1 MLHGLTGRRTYGVLP
16 FQHGLGIDEEDGL
29 RVSLRGAVRES
40 VVAPPVGDDVLRVAV
55 CAVPLM
61 SNFTDVDALAAE
73 PGVVVRFVDRAE
85 ELVDADLVVVP
96 GTRGTVRALRWL
108 RERGLADAL
117 ARRAAEGR
125 PVLGICGGFQVLGEH
140 IEDDVES
147 REGSVAGLGLLPVRV
162 RFAREKTLARPVGE
176 ALGEP
181 VEGYEIH
188 HGVAEVA
195 GGEAFLDGCRV
206 GEMWGTHWHG
216 SLESDG
222 FRRRFLAGWRGR
234 PAPLRPRART
244 SFAALREEQLDLLGD
259 LIEEHADTD
268 ALLSLI
274 EKGAPAGLPFIAP
287 GAPVTGGPGTRP
299 RPPRPLPERS
309 FECHHAPRHQ
319 GGPVSTPYPFTAL
332 VGQDDL
338 RLALLLNAVSPAVG
352 GVLVRGEKGTAKST
366 AVRALSALLPE
377 VPVVAGCRFSL
388 RPGRRRPELPRR
400 PARGGRRA
408 ARPARMVELPVGA
421 SEDRLV
427 GALDIER
434 ALAEGVKAFEPGLL
448 ADAHR
453 GILYV
458 DEVNLLHDHL
468 VDLLLDA
475 AAMGASYV
483 EREGVSVRHAARFL
497 LVGTMNPEEG
507 ELRPQLLDRFG
518 LTVEVAASRETDQ
531 RVEVVRRRLAH
542 DDDPEAFAGRWA
554 DEEAALRDRVVA
566 ARALLPQVVLG
577 DGALRQIAAT
587 CAAFEVDGMRADIV
601 MARTATALAAWAGRT
616 DVRSEDV
623 RQAALL
629 ALPHRRRRNP
639 FDAPGL
645 DEDKLDETLDE
656 AREDDAPE
664 PPGSPEPPE
673 GDDDPDGGPGGGG
686 GQPPADGG
694 PDSPGLPPQQSR
706 DQAEDRNQ
714 GEGAGQEDAP
724 APQAPAAGGPGEQ
737 GAVSAAEPFRTRMLS
752 VPGIGEGAAGR
763 RSRARTEHGR
773 TTGSRRPRGALTKL
787 HLAATVQAAAPH
799 QRARGRSGTG
809 LVVRRDDLRQATREG
824 REGNLVLFVVDASGS
839 MAARQRMSAVKG
851 AVLSLLLDAYQRR
864 DKVGLV
870 TFRGSAA
877 EVALP
882 PTSSVDAAA
891 ARLETL
897 PTGGRTP
904 LAAGL
909 LRAHDVLRVERL
921 RDAARRPL
929 LVVVTDGRATG
940 GVEPVAQ
947 AGRAARL
954 FAADGVAS
962 VVVDCESGYVRLGL
976 AGQLAGELGGTA
988 VTLDELRADSIAGLV
1003 KDVQGHGNH
1012 SRKAA

>member
-1 MLHGLTGRRTYGVLP
+1 M
-16 FQHGLGIDEEDGL
+16 
-29 RVSLRGAVRES
+29 
-40 VVAPPVGDDVLRVAV
+40 
-55 CAVPLM
+55 
-61 SNFTDVDALAAE
+61 
-73 PGVVVRFVDRAE
+73 
-85 ELVDADLVVVP
+85 
-96 GTRGTVRALRWL
+96 
-108 RERGLADAL
+108 
-117 ARRAAEGR
+117 
-125 PVLGICGGFQVLGEH
+125 
-140 IEDDVES
+140 
-147 REGSVAGLGLLPVRV
+147 
-162 RFAREKTLARPVGE
+162 
-176 ALGEP
+176 
-181 VEGYEIH
+181 
-188 HGVAEVA
+188 
-195 GGEAFLDGCRV
+195 
-206 GEMWGTHWHG
+206 
-216 SLESDG
+216 
-222 FRRRFLAGWRGR
+222 
-234 PAPLRPRART
+234 
-244 SFAALREEQLDLLGD
+244 
-259 LIEEHADTD
+259 
-268 ALLSLI
+268 
-274 EKGAPAGLPFIAP
+274 
-287 GAPVTGGPGTRP
+287 
-299 RPPRPLPERS
+299 
-309 FECHHAPRHQ
+309 
-319 GGPVSTPYPFTAL
+319 STPFPFTAV

-366 AVRALSALLPE
+366 AVRALSALLPAVDV
-377 VPVVAGCRFSL
+377 VPGCRFSCA
-388 RPGRRRPELPRR
+388 
-400 PARGGRRA
+400 PAAPDPNCPDGPHEVGA
-408 ARPARMVELPVGA
+408 GTQRPARMVELPVGA

-518 LTVEVAASRETDQ
+518 LTVEVAASREPDQ
-531 RVEVVRRRLAH
+531 RVEVVRRRLAY
-542 DDDPEAFAGRWA
+542 DDDPEGFAARWA
-554 DEEAALRDRVVA
+554 EEEAAVRARIVA
-566 ARALLPQVVLG
+566 ARELLPSVRLG

-616 DVRSEDV
+616 DVLAEDV

-645 DEDKLDETLDE
+645 DEDKLDETLE
-656 AREDDAPE
+656 EFG
-664 PPGSPEPPE
+664 GSEE
-673 GDDDPDGGPGGGG
+673 DDDPGPDGPGGGG
-686 GQPPADGG
+686 GQPSPDEGPQGG
-694 PDSPGLPPQQSR
+694 DTAARPEAGESGQPGAS
-706 DQAEDRNQ
+706 
-714 GEGAGQEDAP
+714 
-724 APQAPAAGGPGEQ
+724 GPGEQ
-737 GAVSAAEPFRTRMLS
+737 QAAHASEPFRTKVLT
-752 VPGIGEGAAGR
+752 VPGLGDGAAGR
-763 RSRARTEHGR
+763 RSRARTAHGR
-773 TTGSRRPRGALTKL
+773 TTGARRPQGALTKL

-799 QRARGRSGTG
+799 QRARGRSGPG
-809 LVVRRDDLRQATREG
+809 LVLRRDDLRQATREG

-877 EVALP
+877 DVALP

-891 ARLETL
+891 ARLESL

-909 LRAHDVLRVERL
+909 LKAHDVLRVERL
-921 RDAARRPL
+921 RDPARRAL
-929 LVVVTDGRATG
+929 VVVVTDGRATG
-940 GVEPVAQ
+940 GPEPVAL

-954 FAADGVAS
+954 FAAEGVAS
-962 VVVDCESGYVRLGL
+962 VVVDCESGPVRLGL

-1003 KDVQGHGNH
+1003 RNVQGTPGT
-1012 SRKAA
+1012 SRRAA

>member
-1 MLHGLTGRRTYGVLP
+1 M
-16 FQHGLGIDEEDGL
+16 
-29 RVSLRGAVRES
+29 
-40 VVAPPVGDDVLRVAV
+40 
-55 CAVPLM
+55 
-61 SNFTDVDALAAE
+61 
-73 PGVVVRFVDRAE
+73 
-85 ELVDADLVVVP
+85 
-96 GTRGTVRALRWL
+96 
-108 RERGLADAL
+108 
-117 ARRAAEGR
+117 
-125 PVLGICGGFQVLGEH
+125 
-140 IEDDVES
+140 
-147 REGSVAGLGLLPVRV
+147 
-162 RFAREKTLARPVGE
+162 
-176 ALGEP
+176 
-181 VEGYEIH
+181 
-188 HGVAEVA
+188 
-195 GGEAFLDGCRV
+195 
-206 GEMWGTHWHG
+206 
-216 SLESDG
+216 
-222 FRRRFLAGWRGR
+222 
-234 PAPLRPRART
+234 
-244 SFAALREEQLDLLGD
+244 
-259 LIEEHADTD
+259 
-268 ALLSLI
+268 
-274 EKGAPAGLPFIAP
+274 
-287 GAPVTGGPGTRP
+287 
-299 RPPRPLPERS
+299 
-309 FECHHAPRHQ
+309 
-319 GGPVSTPYPFTAL
+319 STPFPFTAV

-366 AVRALSALLPE
+366 AVRALSVLMPE
-377 VPVVAGCRFSL
+377 VDVVAGCRFSCD
-388 RPGRRRPELPRR
+388 PDAPD
-400 PARGGRRA
+400 PACPDGPHDGGPYVSRA
-408 ARPARMVELPVGA
+408 ARTVELPVGA

-518 LTVEVAASRETDQ
+518 LTVEVAASREPDQ
-531 RVEVVRRRLAH
+531 RVEVVRRRLAY
-542 DDDPEAFAGRWA
+542 DDDPDGFAARWA
-554 DEEAALRDRVVA
+554 DEESAVRARIAA
-566 ARALLPQVVLG
+566 ARGLLPSVRLG
-577 DGALRQIAAT
+577 DAALRQIAAT

-616 DVRSEDV
+616 EVLPEDV

-645 DEDKLDETLDE
+645 DEDKLDETLE
-656 AREDDAPE
+656 EFG
-664 PPGSPEPPE
+664 GS
-673 GDDDPDGGPGGGG
+673 DDDPRPDPDTDPDPDPDGPGGG
-686 GQPPADGG
+686 GQPPQDGPEG
-694 PDSPGLPPQQSR
+694 DAPTGDVP
-706 DQAEDRNQ
+706 AQ
-714 GEGAGQEDAP
+714 GEPSQDGRAPGAQGAG
-724 APQAPAAGGPGEQ
+724 EQ
-737 GAVSAAEPFRTRMLS
+737 SPVRAAEPFRTKVLS
-752 VPGIGEGAAGR
+752 VPGLGEGAAGR

-773 TTGSRRPRGALTKL
+773 TTGSRRPRGTLTKL
-787 HLAATVQAAAPH
+787 HLAATVRAAAPH
-799 QRARGRSGTG
+799 QRARGRSGPG

-839 MAARQRMSAVKG
+839 MAARQRMGAVKG

-891 ARLETL
+891 ARLESL

-909 LRAHDVLRVERL
+909 LRAHEVLRIERL

-929 LVVVTDGRATG
+929 VVVVTDGRATG
-940 GVEPVAQ
+940 GPEPVAL

-954 FAADGVAS
+954 FAAEQLAS
-962 VVVDCESGYVRLGL
+962 VVVDCEAGPVRLGL
-976 AGQLAGELGGTA
+976 AGRLADELGGTA

-1003 KDVQGHGNH
+1003 RDVQGT
-1012 SRKAA
+1012 SRRAA

>member
-1 MLHGLTGRRTYGVLP
+1 MTTP
-16 FQHGLGIDEEDGL
+16 F
-29 RVSLRGAVRES
+29 
-40 VVAPPVGDDVLRVAV
+40 
-55 CAVPLM
+55 
-61 SNFTDVDALAAE
+61 
-73 PGVVVRFVDRAE
+73 
-85 ELVDADLVVVP
+85 
-96 GTRGTVRALRWL
+96 
-108 RERGLADAL
+108 
-117 ARRAAEGR
+117 
-125 PVLGICGGFQVLGEH
+125 
-140 IEDDVES
+140 
-147 REGSVAGLGLLPVRV
+147 
-162 RFAREKTLARPVGE
+162 
-176 ALGEP
+176 
-181 VEGYEIH
+181 
-188 HGVAEVA
+188 
-195 GGEAFLDGCRV
+195 
-206 GEMWGTHWHG
+206 
-216 SLESDG
+216 
-222 FRRRFLAGWRGR
+222 
-234 PAPLRPRART
+234 
-244 SFAALREEQLDLLGD
+244 
-259 LIEEHADTD
+259 
-268 ALLSLI
+268 
-274 EKGAPAGLPFIAP
+274 
-287 GAPVTGGPGTRP
+287 
-299 RPPRPLPERS
+299 
-309 FECHHAPRHQ
+309 
-319 GGPVSTPYPFTAL
+319 PFTAV

-377 VPVVAGCRFSL
+377 VAVVPGCRFSCDPAAPDPACPDGPHETG
-388 RPGRRRPELPRR
+388 PG
-400 PARGGRRA
+400 AQ
-408 ARPARMVELPVGA
+408 RPARMVELPVGA

-518 LTVEVAASRETDQ
+518 LTVEVAASREPDQ
-531 RVEVVRRRLAH
+531 RVEVVRRRLAY
-542 DDDPEAFAGRWA
+542 DDDPEGFATRWA
-554 DEEAALRDRVVA
+554 DEETSVRARIIA
-566 ARALLPQVVLG
+566 ARALLPSVRLG

-616 DVRSEDV
+616 DVLAEDV

-645 DEDKLDETLDE
+645 DENKLDETLE
-656 AREDDAPE
+656 EFAEPEPEDDDP
-664 PPGSPEPPE
+664 
-673 GDDDPDGGPGGGG
+673 DPDGGPDGPGGG
-686 GQPPADGG
+686 GQQPPE
-694 PDSPGLPPQQSR
+694 PDSDGPQGDDAGAR
-706 DQAEDRNQ
+706 PEA
-714 GEGAGQEDAP
+714 GEGGE
-724 APQAPAAGGPGEQ
+724 PQPSGSGEQ
-737 GAVSAAEPFRTRMLS
+737 QPVRASEPFRTKALS

-773 TTGSRRPRGALTKL
+773 TTGAKRPRGALTKL
-787 HLAATVQAAAPH
+787 HLAATIQAAAPH
-799 QRARGRSGTG
+799 QLARGRSGRG

-877 EVALP
+877 DVALP

-891 ARLETL
+891 VRLESL

-909 LRAHDVLRVERL
+909 LKAHDVLRVERL
-921 RDAARRPL
+921 RDPARRA
-929 LVVVTDGRATG
+929 LVVLVTDGRATG
-940 GVEPVAQ
+940 GPEPVAL

-962 VVVDCESGYVRLGL
+962 VVVDCESGPVRLGL
-976 AGQLAGELGGTA
+976 AGQLAGELEGTA

-1003 KDVQGHGNH
+1003 RDVQGNQGRSSSS
-1012 SRKAA
+1012 SRRAA

>member
-1 MLHGLTGRRTYGVLP
+1 
-16 FQHGLGIDEEDGL
+16 
-29 RVSLRGAVRES
+29 
-40 VVAPPVGDDVLRVAV
+40 
-55 CAVPLM
+55 M
-61 SNFTDVDALAAE
+61 S
-73 PGVVVRFVDRAE
+73 
-85 ELVDADLVVVP
+85 
-96 GTRGTVRALRWL
+96 
-108 RERGLADAL
+108 
-117 ARRAAEGR
+117 
-125 PVLGICGGFQVLGEH
+125 
-140 IEDDVES
+140 
-147 REGSVAGLGLLPVRV
+147 
-162 RFAREKTLARPVGE
+162 
-176 ALGEP
+176 
-181 VEGYEIH
+181 
-188 HGVAEVA
+188 
-195 GGEAFLDGCRV
+195 
-206 GEMWGTHWHG
+206 
-216 SLESDG
+216 
-222 FRRRFLAGWRGR
+222 
-234 PAPLRPRART
+234 
-244 SFAALREEQLDLLGD
+244 
-259 LIEEHADTD
+259 
-268 ALLSLI
+268 
-274 EKGAPAGLPFIAP
+274 
-287 GAPVTGGPGTRP
+287 
-299 RPPRPLPERS
+299 
-309 FECHHAPRHQ
+309 
-319 GGPVSTPYPFTAL
+319 STPFPFTAV

-366 AVRALSALLPE
+366 AVRALSALLPALD
-377 VPVVAGCRFSL
+377 VVSGCRFSCD
-388 RPGRRRPELPRR
+388 PGSPDPGCPDGPHEPGAFETR
-400 PARGGRRA
+400 PARL
-408 ARPARMVELPVGA
+408 VELPVGA

-448 ADAHR
+448 AGAHR

-518 LTVEVAASRETDQ
+518 LTVEVTASREPDQ

-542 DDDPEAFAGRWA
+542 DDDPAAFAARWA
-554 DEEAALRDRVVA
+554 DEESAVRARIAA
-566 ARALLPQVVLG
+566 ARELLPSVRLG

-616 DVRSEDV
+616 DVLAEDV

-645 DEDKLDETLDE
+645 DEDRLDQTLE
-656 AREDDAPE
+656 EFSGED
-664 PPGSPEPPE
+664 E
-673 GDDDPDGGPGGGG
+673 GDTDPDPDGPGGGG
-686 GQPPADGG
+686 GQPTPDAGPQGG
-694 PDSPGLPPQQSR
+694 DSGARP
-706 DQAEDRNQ
+706 EE
-714 GEGAGQEDAP
+714 GEGGE
-724 APQAPAAGGPGEQ
+724 PQASGAGEQ
-737 GAVSAAEPFRTRMLS
+737 SAVRAAEPFRTKVLS
-752 VPGIGEGAAGR
+752 VPGIGAGAAGR

-773 TTGSRRPRGALTKL
+773 TTGARRPRGALTKL

-799 QRARGRSGTG
+799 QRARGRSGPG
-809 LVVRRDDLRQATREG
+809 LVLRRDDLRQAAREG

-839 MAARQRMSAVKG
+839 MAARRRMSAVKG

-870 TFRGSAA
+870 TFRGAAA
-877 EVALP
+877 EVVLP

-891 ARLETL
+891 ARLESL

-909 LRAHDVLRVERL
+909 LKAHDVLRVEGL
-921 RDAARRPL
+921 RDPARRAL
-929 LVVVTDGRATG
+929 VVVVTDGRATG
-940 GVEPVAQ
+940 GPEPVAL

-954 FAADGVAS
+954 FAAEGVAS
-962 VVVDCESGYVRLGL
+962 VVVDCESGPVRLGL

-1003 KDVQGHGNH
+1003 NDVRG
-1012 SRKAA
+1012 RAA